1 MKNKSR
7 SDHLRISHVVCLA
20 VLTCATAELDTLH
33 PPHWNQ
39 PPRGALATVKL
50 PLQTGSLFF
59 SVMWV
64 NWKSILYWRRDSTKG
79 QNSKLHGSKLMHS
92 WWWWGGTAEMAEPR
106 NERERRKWLLKEFWK
121 KTKESVR
128 QRGEMTGRNGKEVSE
143 QETKFFFTLIFFDPA
158 ICFRCHW
165 IDDKCLNSFHVPYN
179 NLE

>member
-64 NWKSILYWRRDSTKG
+64 NWKSILYWRRDSTKER
-79 QNSKLHGSKLMHS
+79 NSKLHGSKLMHS
-92 WWWWGGTAEMAEPR
+92 WWEFGGAAEMAEPR

-121 KTKESVR
+121 K
-128 QRGEMTGRNGKEVSE
+128 QRIS
-143 QETKFFFTLIFFDPA
+143 ETKRWNDRKERKRGKWARNQVLLYPYFFWSRNMFPMSLDRWQMLKFLSCA
-158 ICFRCHW
+158 
-165 IDDKCLNSFHVPYN
+165 V
-179 NLE
+179 

>member
-1 MKNKSR
+1 MWFVSQCWLVLLLSWIRYIHPIGTSR
-7 SDHLRISHVVCLA
+7 LA
-20 VLTCATAELDTLH
+20 VLWQRSSFPCKRARFSSALCELTGKASFTEEGIQPRSKTANYTGPNWCTL
-33 PPHWNQ
+33 
-39 PPRGALATVKL
+39 
-50 PLQTGSLFF
+50 
-59 SVMWV
+59 
-64 NWKSILYWRRDSTKG
+64 
-79 QNSKLHGSKLMHS
+79 
-92 WWWWGGTAEMAEPR
+92 GGGGGGAEMAEPR

-121 KTKESVR
+121 KNKESVR